1 MAILISSPAPGGRTR
16 YCASNCHNAKLPD
29 CVCVCRGINHSVGS
43 EQAAINTHDHYQQII
58 DDCARENPDAPI
70 MIPSSF
76 QLSLDNLMLRGER
89 AEEKIES

>member
-1 MAILISSPAPGGRTR
+1 MAILIIASTPDGRTR
-16 YCASNCHNAKLPD
+16 HCKSNCHNARLYI
-29 CVCVCRGINHSVGS
+29 CVCVCRGMNHGIGAR
-43 EQAAINTHDHYQQII
+43 QAAINTHDHYQQII